1 MLVFITLIC
10 PCSHVN
16 EYILT
21 CRYIYI
27 HMLCLLGPSNAG
39 RMSSS
44 SSATSP
50 QQHQASSADSTP
62 AAATSPAA
70 APPPSPPPAYIPQP
84 AAPQVRSQPRQR
96 RDAQPPVAAVADRAA
111 QCHSQRMENLK
122 KEHEAKMTIL
132 AKEEV
137 YMDEEHRL
145 RMEIMLSLKAR
156 VTGAGVQAN
165 ISADRQITSLPWQKC
180 SKCYREVNVQAPTI
194 T

>member
-1 MLVFITLIC
+1 MFITFIC

-70 APPPSPPPAYIPQP
+70 APPPSPPPAYIRWPG
-84 AAPQVRSQPRQR
+84 ACSTLVDNKANVSLYSMRFSTVLNSTTGSA
-96 RDAQPPVAAVADRAA
+96 DSTADRVT
-111 QCHSQRMENLK
+111 SQIGDLSSVVATM
-122 KEHEAKMTIL
+122 
-132 AKEEV
+132 
-137 YMDEEHRL
+137 HRKL
-145 RMEIMLSLKAR
+145 R
-156 VTGAGVQAN
+156 
-165 ISADRQITSLPWQKC
+165 
-180 SKCYREVNVQAPTI
+180 QAPLSSSSLLFRYYTTYDKSYVATYDVSQVELRRSGSLQPKDANRVI
-194 T
+194 